1 MLSVSCVSYS
11 YLMNGSQ
18 FGRLGPE
25 RGLRQGNTLS
35 PYLFICVVEAFLGLI
50 ARAERQG
57 QIHGV
62 RIAPTAPTVSA
73 LCFADDTMI
82 FCRATSEDATNL
94 RNTLERYALVSGQ
107 VINFDKS
114 SMTFSA
120 GVQPG
125 LKNQIAQI
133 LGVQVVDQYDRY
145 LGMPAVVGKSKQQI
159 FSVIRA
165 RIQKRITGWG
175 ERT

>member
-1 MLSVSCVSYS
+1 
-11 YLMNGSQ
+11 
-18 FGRLGPE
+18 
-25 RGLRQGNTLS
+25 
-35 PYLFICVVEAFLGLI
+35 
-50 ARAERQG
+50 
-57 QIHGV
+57 
-62 RIAPTAPTVSA
+62 
-73 LCFADDTMI
+73 
-82 FCRATSEDATNL
+82 
-94 RNTLERYALVSGQ
+94 
-107 VINFDKS
+107 
-114 SMTFSA
+114 MTFSA